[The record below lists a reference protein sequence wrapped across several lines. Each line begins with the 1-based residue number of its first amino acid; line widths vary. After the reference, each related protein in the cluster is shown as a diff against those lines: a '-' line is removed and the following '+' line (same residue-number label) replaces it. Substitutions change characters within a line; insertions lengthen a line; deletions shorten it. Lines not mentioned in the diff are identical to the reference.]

1 MDRMESTSVS
11 NARASFIAAWALL
24 ALVDGAANE
33 FLTEGR
39 ALAIDVRPSD
49 GRIVMDL
56 AGDIWM
62 LESNGGEARLV
73 EKNERM
79 LARPRWSPDG
89 RSLLFLA
96 ASDDGSTLRIRDLV
110 AGESRAV
117 GDPGVHNQ
125 DAGWHPEGD
134 RIVYSS
140 DRHGTGLDIWE
151 TDLPTGLSWRL
162 TSDPG
167 DELSPAWSD
176 NGRHL
181 AWIRKN
187 EEGYAIMLRLHG
199 ETDSEF
205 MLSADPLSSLAWRPD
220 GSLFTYLRHG
230 EDRVTLEMAILS
242 EPVLVRTIAED
253 ENFTMAPVAW
263 SDRMNLYYTADGR
276 IRSRGFE
283 DRVSRP
289 VHFRA
294 LVAEA
299 APPPPPETMP
309 RRELLISN
317 APESRLIIRTARLF
331 DGIWQGYRPAMD
343 IVIDGGRIEAI
354 ESRRDREDGIVID
367 LGNVTAIPGLIDA
380 AAPVPGEATTGA
392 SILAYGVTTIVV
404 ADTGGAIDPASWE
417 TETTPGPRLIVL
429 SADERRTDVSG
440 LADGGLDEI
449 ERVILSRQARTFGHT
464 ARPARR
470 FAAAPDI
477 GGGASTIV
485 AGSAPNRLPP
495 GAGLHAELL
504 ALQTAGLSGEQALHA
519 AGRNAARALGI
530 ENQVGTLTPGGLADL
545 VLVNGDPLA
554 DVSDALSIV
563 AVVRNGRFFSLVS
576 LLEWVPSPINV
587 D

>member
-1 MDRMESTSVS
+1 MSIV
-11 NARASFIAAWALL
+11 RASVLAAWALL
-24 ALVDGAANE
+24 AFVDGAANE
-33 FLTEGR
+33 FLTEGG
-39 ALAIDVRPSD
+39 ALAIDVMPAD

-62 LESNGGEARLV
+62 LENGGGEARLV
-73 EKNERM
+73 EKDERT
-79 LARPRWSPDG
+79 LVRPRWSPDG

-110 AGESRAV
+110 AGESRSV
-117 GDPGVHNQ
+117 GDAGVHNQ
-125 DAGWHPEGD
+125 DAGWHPDGE
-134 RIVYSS
+134 RIVYAS

-162 TSDPG
+162 TSGPG

-181 AWIRKN
+181 AWIRKDEN
-187 EEGYAIMLRLHG
+187 GYAIMLRLHG
-199 ETDSEF
+199 EPDSEF
-205 MLSADPLSSLAWRPD
+205 MLSEEPLSSLAWRPD
-220 GSLFTYLRHG
+220 GSLFTYLRHSR
-230 EDRVTLEMAILS
+230 DRVTLEMAILS

-253 ENFTMAPVAW
+253 ENFTVAPVAW

-294 LVAEA
+294 LVAKA
-299 APPPPPETMP
+299 APPPSPAPIA
-309 RRELLISN
+309 RRELVISN
-317 APESRLIIRTARLF
+317 APDSRLIIRTARLF
-331 DGIWQGYRPAMD
+331 DGIWPGYRPAMD

-380 AAPVPGEATTGA
+380 AAPVPGAGTTGA

-404 ADTGGAIDPASWE
+404 AGSGEAIEPASWE
-417 TETTPGPRLIVL
+417 TEATPGPRLIVR
-429 SADERRTDVSG
+429 SADEQRAEVSG
-440 LADGGLDEI
+440 LADGGLDDI

-464 ARPARR
+464 TRPARR
-470 FAAAPDI
+470 FAAPPDI
-477 GGGASTIV
+477 GGRAPTIV

-504 ALQTAGLSGEQALHA
+504 AMQTAGLSSEQALHA

-576 LLEWVPSPINV
+576 LLEWAPTPVNV

>member
-1 MDRMESTSVS
+1 MSIV
-11 NARASFIAAWALL
+11 RASVVGAWALL
-24 ALVDGAANE
+24 ALVDAAANE
-33 FLTEGR
+33 FLTEGGS
-39 ALAIDVRPSD
+39 LAIDVRPAD

-62 LESNGGEARLV
+62 LDSGGGEARLV
-73 EKNERM
+73 ETNERT

-89 RSLLFLA
+89 QSLLFLA

-125 DAGWHPEGD
+125 DASWHPNGE
-134 RIVYSS
+134 RIVYAS

-162 TSDPG
+162 TADPG

-181 AWIRKN
+181 AWIRKD

-199 ETDSEF
+199 EPDSEF

-230 EDRVTLEMAILS
+230 ADRVTLEMAILS

-253 ENFTMAPVAW
+253 ENFTAAPVAW
-263 SDRMNLYYTADGR
+263 SNRMNLYYAADGR

-294 LVAEA
+294 LVAKA
-299 APPPPPETMP
+299 APPPPPPEP
-309 RRELLISN
+309 IPARELPISN
-317 APESRLIIRTARLF
+317 APDSRLIIRTARLF

-354 ESRRDREDGIVID
+354 ESPRDREDGIVID
-367 LGNVTAIPGLIDA
+367 LGDVTAIPGLIDA
-380 AAPVPGEATTGA
+380 AAPVPGEGTSGA

-404 ADTGGAIDPASWE
+404 AGAGEAIDRASWE
-417 TETTPGPRLIVL
+417 TETTPGPRLVVQ
-429 SADERRTDVSG
+429 SADERRLDVSG
-440 LADGGLDEI
+440 LADGGLAGI
-449 ERVILSRQARTFGHT
+449 ERVTLSRQARTFGHT

-477 GGGASTIV
+477 DGRARTIV

-563 AVVRNGRFFSLVS
+563 AVVRNGRFFSLIS
-576 LLEWVPSPINV
+576 LLEWSPTAVIV